1 MIGRIERLGFMPM
14 HPNVGVTL
22 DLWLTGIKDLRNVRK
37 SELANLAELP
47 HLQNSGTKSHLQ
59 EGEQFIPNFF

>member
-1 MIGRIERLGFMPM
+1 M

-37 SELANLAELP
+37 NEVANLQDLP
-47 HLQNSGTKSHLQ
+47 HHAQNQGTKSHLQ
-59 EGEQFIPNFF
+59 GGTFTC